1 MVRRTRSEG
10 EMTGDKP
17 KERGGPALTLQQ
29 RAEMAFVVTA
39 SELLDRKLKRRRE
52 QYLLGRPEAI
62 RRLVEIGLKAKSK

>member
-1 MVRRTRSEG
+1 
-10 EMTGDKP
+10 MTGDKP

-29 RAEMAFVVTA
+29 GAERAFVVTA

-62 RRLVEIGLKAKSK
+62 RWLVKLGLKAKGK